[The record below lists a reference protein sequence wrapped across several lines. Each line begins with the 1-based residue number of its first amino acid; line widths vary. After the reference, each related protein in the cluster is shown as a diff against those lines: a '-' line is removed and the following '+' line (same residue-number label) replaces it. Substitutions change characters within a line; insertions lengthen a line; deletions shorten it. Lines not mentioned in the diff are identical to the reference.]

1 MEMSPLVIQTFG
13 AIGYLLLANS
23 YFSKKKDHL
32 LIVQIISNVFL
43 TIHYLFLAGLAGA
56 ICDIVCI
63 VAGILIYLHDKF
75 ELNKKKLLAVF
86 LILLMVVSVYI
97 TFKLTNTPFSLKE
110 IFPMFATIMIVVSL
124 VSNSK
129 NIIRLVGLIAAIC
142 WLIYGI
148 VFGSIAGIIFEII
161 IIASTL
167 ISYIRGKL
175 HPGE

>member
-1 MEMSPLVIQTFG
+1 MEFSPLVIQLFG

-23 YFSKKKDHL
+23 YFSKKKERL

-63 VAGILIYLHDKF
+63 FAGILIYLHDKF
-75 ELNKKKLLAVF
+75 NLNLKKALAVVLV
-86 LILLMVVSVYI
+86 LIMVISVFI
-97 TFKLTNTPFSLKE
+97 TFKLTNTSFSFKE
-110 IFPMFATIMIVVSL
+110 IFPMFATIMVVVSL
-124 VSNSK
+124 VSNNK
-129 NIIRLVGLIAAIC
+129 NLIRLVGLVAAIC
-142 WLIYGI
+142 WLVYGI

-167 ISYIRGKL
+167 ISYIRGKM